1 MMGGGR
7 KGGGEMEEVGEM
19 GGVPNAFRGVGV
31 ACVGVEHKLM
41 GGGGGEMKGDPNAF
55 RGGGGPL

>member
-7 KGGGEMEEVGEM
+7 KGGGEMEEGGEM

-31 ACVGVEHKLM
+31 PYGGVKHKLM
-41 GGGGGEMKGDPNAF
+41 GGGGNE
-55 RGGGGPL
+55 GGPKCI

>member
-7 KGGGEMEEVGEM
+7 KGGGEMEEGGEM
-19 GGVPNAFRGVGV
+19 GGVPNAFGVVGV
-31 ACVGVEHKLM
+31 ACVGVEPELM
-41 GGGGGEMKGDPNAF
+41 GGGWGGTKGGPNAF

>member
-41 GGGGGEMKGDPNAF
+41 GGGGGNE
-55 RGGGGPL
+55 GGPKCI